1 MSKFIAMVILKPD
14 IQESQIDFIQ
24 SNIIRLFDEKTKV
37 QKIWYLGKRKLDQK
51 IKKYDEG
58 FYIKLDVS
66 ARPKRIEQI
75 KQELRKN
82 ENIIFSIIINNECSQ
97 NNLSAIKRISLPV
110 RKAKRNENITLN
122 NNTKKVYMLIS
133 KNLKLPFTESDIIAI
148 SENENSLYQLA
159 NKKIQE
165 YVFAKGYHTLNP
177 FKNIKDT
184 EKEFKRNGKVE
195 FTIQGNLN
203 TRLQLYIKEQ
213 TLMGG
218 NCYE

>member
-58 FYIKLDVS
+58 FFIKLDVS

-148 SENENSLYQLA
+148 SESENSLYQLA

-165 YVFAKGYHTLNP
+165 YVFAKGYHTLNS

-195 FTIQGNLN
+195 FTIQGNFN
-203 TRLQLYIKEQ
+203 TRIQLLIKEQ